1 MQVVKVPQLAWYGP
15 KNFEISLPDNWEVE
29 VPYMQGYNRPEL
41 KPEEIRLALQ
51 HPVSTKPLRELA
63 KGKKQV
69 VIVFDDLTR
78 ITRAGKIA
86 NIVIEELKAGG
97 IEDKNIRFICSLG
110 LHGVMSR
117 TDFVK
122 KLSEE
127 IVSKYPVYNHNA
139 FGNCSYVG
147 TTDTFKTKVYINEEY
162 LKCDLKIAI
171 GSCVPHPVAGF
182 GGGSKLIMPGIA
194 GFESVNW
201 HHKIGGARLD
211 PLNPEAKPTQGMSI
225 IEGNRFRKDID
236 EATGLAGI
244 DFLINTIVNMWGESV
259 SIHAGDYQQ
268 SFLAAAKEGK
278 TNYRTRKVLDK
289 DVVISNSYA
298 KASESMISLAAAIP
312 SVRKEGG
319 DVVVIA
325 NAPEGQV
332 VHYLVGMF
340 GKDTYACQYTQC
352 TIPTN
357 VNSVIAFTEYPHRG
371 SSWFQEHDKII
382 HMHNWQ
388 EVAASL
394 QKTHGAGTKVA
405 VIPDATIQ
413 YFDWF
418 D

>member
-1 MQVVKVPQLAWYGP
+1 MQVYKVPQLAWFGP
-15 KNFEISLPDNWEVE
+15 KEFEVSLPDDWQVE
-29 VPYMQGYNRPEL
+29 VPYMSGYNRPEL
-41 KPEEIRLALQ
+41 KPEEIRAALQ
-51 HPVSTKPLRELA
+51 NPIGSKSLRELA
-63 KGKKQV
+63 RGKKQV

-78 ITRAGKIA
+78 VTRAGKIA
-86 NIVIEELKAGG
+86 AIVLEELKAGG
-97 IEDKNIRFICSLG
+97 IQDGNIRFLCSLG

-139 FGNCSYVG
+139 FGNCTYVG
-147 TTDTFKTKVYINEEY
+147 TTDTFKTRIYINEEY
-162 LKCDLKIAI
+162 MKCDLKIAI

-194 GFESVNW
+194 SFECVNS
-201 HHKIGGARLD
+201 HHKMGGARLE
-211 PLNPEAKPTQGMSI
+211 PLNPGAKPTQGMSI
-225 IEGNRFRKDID
+225 IEGNRFRKDI
-236 EATGLAGI
+236 EATELAGI
-244 DFLINTIVNMWGESV
+244 DFLVNTIVNIWGESV
-259 SIHAGDYQQ
+259 SIHAGEYKQ

-278 TNYRTRKVLDK
+278 AHYRTHKVLDK
-289 DVVISNSYA
+289 DVVFSNSYA

-352 TIPTN
+352 TIPSN

-382 HMHNWQ
+382 HMHKWQ
-388 EVAASL
+388 DVITTL
-394 QKTHGAGTKVA
+394 QKAHGSGTKVA
-405 VIPDATIQ
+405 IIPDATIQ